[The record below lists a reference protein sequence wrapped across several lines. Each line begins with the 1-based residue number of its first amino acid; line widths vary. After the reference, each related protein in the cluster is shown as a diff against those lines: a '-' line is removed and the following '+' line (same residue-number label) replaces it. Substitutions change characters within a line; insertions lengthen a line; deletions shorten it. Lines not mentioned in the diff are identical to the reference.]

1 MIRFNVI
8 LRQSEQYASKYY
20 CEFFDRLSLAA
31 SQASD
36 DEKPLISLA
45 VSRGI
50 SALCVS
56 LLYQHMMNAAPVER
70 EMPQA
75 YCVKCKANIE
85 IKNPQNVT
93 LKNGKP
99 AIKGV
104 CPNCGTSV
112 FRIGKA

>member
-1 MIRFNVI
+1 MIRFNAI

-20 CEFFDRLSLAA
+20 CEFFDRLSLAVSRA
-31 SQASD
+31 SG
-36 DEKPLISLA
+36 DEKPLISAA

-50 SALCVS
+50 AALCVS
-56 LLYQHMMNAAPVER
+56 LLYQHRVNAAPVER

-99 AIKGV
+99 AIKGI

>member
-1 MIRFNVI
+1 V
-8 LRQSEQYASKYY
+8 
-20 CEFFDRLSLAA
+20 
-31 SQASD
+31 
-36 DEKPLISLA
+36 
-45 VSRGI
+45 
-50 SALCVS
+50 
-56 LLYQHMMNAAPVER
+56 NAAPVER